1 MAVLQIICNQRGP
14 GATPNPK
21 GDLLNYTENTV
32 AVLMEKIGETNTRI
46 QKGSEDALF
55 ACGQCPAI
63 TNAQVVSALAKGTGL
78 KQKF

>member
-46 QKGSEDALF
+46 
-55 ACGQCPAI
+55 
-63 TNAQVVSALAKGTGL
+63 
-78 KQKF
+78 